1 MILKV
6 DLSVTD
12 IDKLLLG
19 AQIQCDHF
27 HVAEQKDKW
36 NGSLH
41 THELTELGYI
51 NKGNGRYHIAGI
63 NYEAQTGDIYVIPAG
78 VSHYESNMGVPFEI
92 IFMSVKHIGSTAV
105 ILEEI
110 EVKLQGQNRLQQ
122 DRKVREIFDDIYDDI
137 IFQCPGYLSSIDARI
152 KLLYIMLFRN
162 KLAIE
167 NGRPVIPSYR
177 TASERN
183 AHVLKE
189 LKMYILGHL
198 DEKLN
203 IEMLAQKFFYNPKYL
218 SQMIKNDTG
227 MSLLNYIL
235 SLRMEKSREL
245 LAQTSMT
252 MDEIAF
258 LSGFS
263 SSQHFHKR
271 FKNEFNI
278 TPSGYRS
285 QYRQQS
291 HNI

>member
-1 MILKV
+1 
-6 DLSVTD
+6 
-12 IDKLLLG
+12 
-19 AQIQCDHF
+19 
-27 HVAEQKDKW
+27 
-36 NGSLH
+36 
-41 THELTELGYI
+41 
-51 NKGNGRYHIAGI
+51 
-63 NYEAQTGDIYVIPAG
+63 
-78 VSHYESNMGVPFEI
+78 
-92 IFMSVKHIGSTAV
+92 
-105 ILEEI
+105 
-110 EVKLQGQNRLQQ
+110 
-122 DRKVREIFDDIYDDI
+122 
-137 IFQCPGYLSSIDARI
+137 
-152 KLLYIMLFRN
+152 
-162 KLAIE
+162 
-167 NGRPVIPSYR
+167 
-177 TASERN
+177 
-183 AHVLKE
+183 
-189 LKMYILGHL
+189 MYILGHL

-278 TPSGYRS
+278 TPSGYR
-285 QYRQQS
+285 QQS